1 MKIETFPQSFQRPE
15 QSFRAFYRDQLRKV
29 VGARLSSRDLH
40 AAYHAWAAIEGAPGL
55 SFKEIARLMR
65 LIGHRPIHSNGH
77 RYLDAGFA
85 VDHPHVSA
93 SITARPAELGIAQVI
108 DRVDRA
114 LADLS
119 SLRTELC
126 GLVGRVQNI

>member
-1 MKIETFPQSFQRPE
+1 MKIGTFPQSFQLPD

-29 VGARLSSRDLH
+29 VGARLSSSDLR
-40 AAYHAWAAIEGAPGL
+40 AAYQRWAADNGATTL
-55 SFKEIARLMR
+55 SFREIAREMR
-65 LIGHRPIHSNGH
+65 LLGHRHIHSNGH

-93 SITARPAELGIAQVI
+93 SIAERPADLGIAQVI

-126 GLVGRVQNI
+126 GHVGRGGKI